1 MVLAFPINFFE
12 STVASLCYCHA
23 GISCLARHVTA
34 NCGLLKHKMC
44 DLSCR
49 RSISL
54 RTQNMSSS
62 KSRAQREALGKCAWF
77 QTFWLCTSLMGVRA
91 SWHWLL
97 NFFEFPQARAVLRSI
112 TACPALT
119 RLSGNMLLYASYA
132 YDAWLKASKVTW
144 LRSVTWSIDPSGYPT
159 RAAYILYIPLCFEPC
174 SSHS

>member
-23 GISCLARHVTA
+23 GIFYLARHFTA
-34 NCGLLKHKMC
+34 NCRLLKHKMC

-97 NFFEFPQARAVLRSI
+97 NFFNSHRHVVLCWVSRPAQRSPDSVG
-112 TACPALT
+112 TCFYMHHMRMMHGS
-119 RLSGNMLLYASYA
+119 RLLKLL
-132 YDAWLKASKVTW
+132 DC
-144 LRSVTWSIDPSGYPT
+144 
-159 RAAYILYIPLCFEPC
+159 AA
-174 SSHS
+174 